1 MDPSEFTGPRKRRNT
16 SRELEG
22 GWPYVVAG
30 TIFIFLLFVIDSVLR
45 SMGYLIIPLFLT
57 GVLSTTYG
65 AGFVIRA
72 LLAEDQPRRRPYDP
86 YVSVAAKNPRS
97 GKYDSRTKRPHE
109 T

>member
-1 MDPSEFTGPRKRRNT
+1 MEPSEFTGPRKRRN
-16 SRELEG
+16 SSEELER
-22 GWPYVVAG
+22 GWPYVMVG
-30 TIFIFLLFVIDSVLR
+30 TIFIFLLFVVDSVLR
-45 SMGYLIIPLFLT
+45 SMGYLIIPLFLS

-65 AGFVIRA
+65 AAFVFKA
-72 LLAEDQPRRRPYDP
+72 LLTEDQPRRQPYDP